1 MRAAGQLVEGNS
13 NWMVLKSRSVHQQI
27 RRTEIKQGADRTREI
42 QTHIQD
48 YAVADRTARQSKQA
62 INVVRENPDS
72 KTRTRSD
79 DQNPMESSGGQTSNR
94 NTTGQKRKKG
104 KKKCILHNKH

>member
-79 DQNPMESSGGQTSNR
+79 DQNPMERVQTSNR
-94 NTTGQKRKKG
+94 NTTGQKRKTKQ
-104 KKKCILHNKH
+104 NKT